1 MYLTRTPTAIENIE
15 IIKRD
20 IPKADLY
27 EQLAEEAAE
36 LAQAANKMARVLRG
50 TNPTP
55 KSEEDARKDLVE
67 EYTDVVSVGTNIL
80 DIHPDWLIGDYKL
93 YRWKNR
99 IERDKLNGA
108 KDVKEILPPNE

>member
-1 MYLTRTPTAIENIE
+1 MYLTQTPTAIENIA
-15 IIKRD
+15 IIRRD

-36 LAQAANKMARVLRG
+36 LSQAANKMARVLRG

-55 KSEEDARKDLVE
+55 KTEEEARNSLIE
-67 EYTDVVSVGTNIL
+67 EYTDVVNVGTNIL

-93 YRWKNR
+93 YRWKKR
-99 IERDKLNGA
+99 IEENSVSNSR
-108 KDVKEILPPNE
+108 